1 MKMRILL
8 LSLLTL
14 FSVPALAQDGGITGK
29 VVSRDGRVALTY
41 VQGGAEPS
49 GIKVATGA
57 EGR

>member
-29 VVSRDGRVALTY
+29 VVSRDGRVELSN
-41 VQGGAEPS
+41 VKVVAEPS
-49 GIKVATGA
+49 
-57 EGR
+57 

>member
-29 VVSRDGRVALTY
+29 VVSRDGRVALSN
-41 VQGGAEPS
+41 VKVVAEPS
-49 GIKVATGA
+49 
-57 EGR
+57 